1 MTEKDKI
8 KTVII
13 KAINDNAE
21 ALEALRRGDD
31 LICENERLP
40 YRMYLLGRR
49 VALFECYYFIVE
61 GWSNGKN

>member
-31 LICENERLP
+31 LIYENEREP

-49 VALFECYYFIVE
+49 VALFECYFSIVE
-61 GWSNGKN
+61 GFDHEN